1 MSGGEGPER
10 AARVTHPTVAGD
22 DARPRRRAGGRG
34 IKFRV
39 PIAAPPAAAGAIA
52 EKENRPAPH
61 SSRAGCRPDTPG
73 LTEQR
78 ETPHAAATCGVLTGL
93 AGSRPPGPGA
103 NVRYS
108 VRAPDSSADAQLL
121 LQRAH
126 EHLARAPHR
135 RVAHVEVRDD
145 TEPRRRP

>member
-103 NVRYS
+103 PNNLAWCGGEFNPEGLGSRVWGLGVRMS
-108 VRAPDSSADAQLL
+108 PPD
-121 LQRAH
+121 
-126 EHLARAPHR
+126 
-135 RVAHVEVRDD
+135 
-145 TEPRRRP
+145 PRPQTLDPL